1 MNDSMPPDLRDL
13 FADAP
18 PDRRREMASV
28 WDVVDAAEAARS
40 RAFQREETWAA
51 VAERAGLDAAAEPLG
66 SAPGAHD
73 RPARSGERSAAARVA
88 RRGGTRTATRRLLL
102 LAVLLGG
109 LLAGGWFWTRPVT
122 VSAPGGT
129 QATATLPDGST
140 VELNGGSRI
149 AYRRGFAALPFVPA
163 EQRRVRLDGEAFF
176 SVTPGGRPFR
186 VVTPSARI
194 TALGTQFTVETL
206 RAGGDTTTQ
215 VTVREG
221 RVRVTAAGPPTGAVT
236 LAERGAQSRVV
247 GPAARPTSPT
257 TVPLD
262 YVEAWRRGGFA
273 VRQASLPATLRRLE
287 RRFGASIRLAAD
299 SARTRPMTLLY
310 DAEARLET
318 VLTDIC
324 LVQNLSYRT
333 TNQGYV
339 LTEP

>member
-1 MNDSMPPDLRDL
+1 MPPDLHGL
-13 FADAP
+13 FDDAP
-18 PDRRREMASV
+18 LDRRREMASV
-28 WDVVDAAEAARS
+28 WDVFDAAEAARTQ
-40 RAFQREETWAA
+40 AFQREETWAA
-51 VAERAGLDAAAEPLG
+51 VAERAGLDATPEPSG
-66 SAPGAHD
+66 SAPSAHD
-73 RPARSGERSAAARVA
+73 RPARSGDRSAAARVS
-88 RRGGTRTATRRLLL
+88 RGGSTRTMTRRLLL

-140 VELNGGSRI
+140 AELNGGTRI

-176 SVTPGGRPFR
+176 SVTPGARPFR

-221 RVRVTAAGPPTGAVT
+221 RVRVAAAGDSTGAVT
-236 LAERGAQSRVV
+236 LAETGAQSRVA

-287 RRFGASIRLAAD
+287 RRFGASVRLAAD